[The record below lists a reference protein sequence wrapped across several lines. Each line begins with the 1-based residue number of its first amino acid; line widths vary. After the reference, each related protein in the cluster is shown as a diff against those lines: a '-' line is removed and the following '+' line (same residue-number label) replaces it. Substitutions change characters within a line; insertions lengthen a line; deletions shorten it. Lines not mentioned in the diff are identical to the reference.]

1 MIEWYFWTLF
11 GVALAA
17 GAVLTLLGLFG
28 VRPNDPLLGAVALVE
43 LLLLGQVAIAIVAPF
58 LGNTPTGSAVEFWV
72 YLITAVIIPPLAVL
86 WALIDRTR
94 WSTVVLGVACLAIAV
109 MSYRMF
115 QIWTVQ
121 LA

>member
-1 MIEWYFWTLF
+1 VIEWYFWILF
-11 GVALAA
+11 GLSLAV
-17 GAVLTLLGLFG
+17 GTGQSIVGLFG
-28 VRPNDPLLGAVALVE
+28 VRPNDPVLGATALVE
-43 LLLLGQVAIAIVAPF
+43 LLLIVQVVIAIAAPF
-58 LGNTPTGSAVEFWV
+58 VGNAPTGSAVEFWV
-72 YLITAVIIPPLAVL
+72 YLITALIIPPLAVL

-94 WSTVVLGVACLAIAV
+94 WSTVVLGVAALAIAV